1 MKLFL
6 YYFSLCFFFFL
17 IIMAFLLFSLK
28 GRCAK
33 LTVCIFQI
41 EAILQ
46 VLGSAALIQ
55 FVSKKLLFAE
65 VCLC

>member
-1 MKLFL
+1 
-6 YYFSLCFFFFL
+6 
-17 IIMAFLLFSLK
+17 MAFLLFSLK

-65 VCLC
+65 ASLCYHSR

>member
-1 MKLFL
+1 MKLFS
-6 YYFSLCFFFFL
+6 YYFSLCFFL
-17 IIMAFLLFSLK
+17 IIMAFFLFSLK

-55 FVSKKLLFAE
+55 LVSKKLLFAK